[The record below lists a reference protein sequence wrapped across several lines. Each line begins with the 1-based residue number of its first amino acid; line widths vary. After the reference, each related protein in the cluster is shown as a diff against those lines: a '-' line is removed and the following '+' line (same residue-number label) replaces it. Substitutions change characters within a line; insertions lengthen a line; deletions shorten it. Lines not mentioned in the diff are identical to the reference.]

1 MQITVN
7 ADEAVRQMLE
17 IAELVRARYPEGPP
31 ANIMEVIQNIAGD
44 RVITDGGSIVGTDG
58 GLRIIKKMRF
68 GKSCEAL
75 RDALLGLSP
84 NA

>member
-1 MQITVN
+1 MGALAFGTAEGYAAMASAAGGMVVGEDQLALVHKN
-7 ADEAVRQMLE
+7 A
-17 IAELVRARYPEGPP
+17 
-31 ANIMEVIQNIAGD
+31 AGD

-58 GLRIIKKMRF
+58 DLRIIKKMRF